1 MKHYPIVVAG
11 EKAAACVET
20 GWEWAVV
27 SLKFSHRKG
36 QKVNFTYC
44 ESDLVSNIW
53 IDEYPNYTAI
63 RFQTKQQYWEG
74 AREVVLKSI
83 EECIDRNIS
92 DWARIKASI
101 KEALS
106 NYIWTKTKRNP
117 MILPI
122 ITEV

>member
-1 MKHYPIVVAG
+1 M
-11 EKAAACVET
+11 
-20 GWEWAVV
+20 
-27 SLKFSHRKG
+27 
-36 QKVNFTYC
+36 
-44 ESDLVSNIW
+44 
-53 IDEYPNYTAI
+53 
-63 RFQTKQQYWEG
+63 EG